1 MNELQ
6 LSIVITDKIER
17 NRKQTIDWLRDI
29 AERLIRTLG
38 HGITADEL
46 RSIAGIETVKR
57 GTPYRG
63 NNNFMGCVFRDRRFV
78 KSGEEKRSTTK
89 GSHGNRLPVWV
100 LRDTVGNS
108 ADRK

>member
-17 NRKQTIDWLRDI
+17 DRKQTVDWLRDI

-57 GTPYRG
+57 GTPYQKS
-63 NNNFMGCVFRDRRFV
+63 NNFMGCVFRDRRFV
-78 KSGEEKRSTTK
+78 MSGDFRRSNTA

-100 LRDTVGNS
+100 LRDIVGS
-108 ADRK
+108 GADRN

>member
-17 NRKQTIDWLRDI
+17 NRRQTIDWLRDI

-57 GTPYRG
+57 GTPYQKS
-63 NNNFMGCVFRDRRFV
+63 NNFMGCVFRDKRFKMSSETRR
-78 KSGEEKRSTTK
+78 SETK

-100 LRDTVGNS
+100 L
-108 ADRK
+108 AEK